1 MAKEKEG
8 EVEEEH
14 SLLSPFSLSGLEGEI
29 DKGTD
34 GGKKRLWG
42 SAQTPNM
49 RISWL

>member
-29 DKGTD
+29 DKGMD
-34 GGKKRLWG
+34 GRRDFGAPRKHL
-42 SAQTPNM
+42 T
-49 RISWL
+49 

>member
-29 DKGTD
+29 DKGKVWMEGRDFGAPRKHLT
-34 GGKKRLWG
+34 
-42 SAQTPNM
+42 
-49 RISWL
+49 